1 MGMLVDGIWGPDAE
15 GKQAPDGSFIRPES
29 PYREFISNP
38 GEGKFP
44 AEAGR
49 YELIVAYACPWA
61 HRALLYRVLH
71 NLEGIIGVSIVHPV
85 SYPTGWNF
93 KKYREVVNNTGIE
106 LTYLHQL
113 YKHVDNDFTG
123 KVTVPT
129 LWDKK
134 NQTIVNNESSE
145 IIRMLDGPF
154 CKLTNQSENKMI
166 TSYDIRK
173 IEEINDLVYRGLN
186 NGVYR
191 VGFAKSQ
198 EAYTS
203 SVNLLFDTLEQL
215 ETILTDKPFLLGE
228 IPCEADWRLFPT
240 LIRFDPVYY
249 FHFKCNK
256 RKLRDYPKLHA
267 YMHRLLD
274 VPKVRDT
281 VKLDHIIDHYYLS
294 HQKINP
300 FSIIPVGVSY
310 DIADL

>member
-61 HRALLYRVLH
+61 HRALLYRALH

-93 KKYREVVNNTGIE
+93 KKYREVVNNTGIK

-113 YKHVDNDFTG
+113 YTHVDNNFTG

-173 IEEINDLVYRGLN
+173 IEEINDLV
-186 NGVYR
+186 
-191 VGFAKSQ
+191 
-198 EAYTS
+198 
-203 SVNLLFDTLEQL
+203 
-215 ETILTDKPFLLGE
+215 
-228 IPCEADWRLFPT
+228 
-240 LIRFDPVYY
+240 
-249 FHFKCNK
+249 
-256 RKLRDYPKLHA
+256 
-267 YMHRLLD
+267 
-274 VPKVRDT
+274 
-281 VKLDHIIDHYYLS
+281 
-294 HQKINP
+294 
-300 FSIIPVGVSY
+300 
-310 DIADL
+310 